1 MRCNVDQRSQD
12 EPRGRRSDPR
22 AASVMAAQ
30 GRDLGSVALVMV
42 AFAFGTALPLLL
54 VDGLS

>member
-1 MRCNVDQRSQD
+1 MSRAAVG
-12 EPRGRRSDPR
+12 PTLG